1 VRESL
6 IGFSPDTDM
15 AAVPFTNTTYYL
27 DPSFPLLLDLLSKE
41 EATRYAKLSPRSR
54 PGAVSAEINI
64 ILQILGARIQYV
76 DAFLGK
82 VQVRRRGREGGRV
95 GKKNGVSTDFL

>member
-1 VRESL
+1 
-6 IGFSPDTDM
+6 M

-82 VQVRRRGREGGRV
+82 VQVRRRGREGERV